1 MEVRIICIIYLDIIQ
16 KCKDVVDRYSKN
28 FIDLNNYNNPHY
40 ELEDS
45 INKEKHY
52 KNLLKTSNIFDL
64 KDSNFFKL
72 IPGDNSHF
80 EYLGL
85 EEPKISTQ
93 EPILLAKLNTLSK
106 HIAAEIPEEY
116 YVEEMI
122 VKININRN

>member
-1 MEVRIICIIYLDIIQ
+1 MIQ
-16 KCKDVVDRYSKN
+16 RCKDVVDKYSKN
-28 FIDLNNYNNPHY
+28 FIDLNNYNNPQF

-45 INKEKHY
+45 INKEKQY
-52 KNLLKTSNIFDL
+52 KNIVKSSNIFDVSS
-64 KDSNFFKL
+64 SNFFKI

-93 EPILLAKLNTLSK
+93 EPLLLTKLNAVSK

-116 YVEEMI
+116 YVDEMI